1 MHLTRDQ
8 RPHSYHEPNYHCPEP
23 NLSPHHSPMYHAHK
37 CGTSRQ
43 PYAQRDPTPSIDIEL
58 RRSIAT
64 KSCQTMVEQSC
75 RQQQV
80 RPPACGS
87 LVRDATTK
95 PCSINCI
102 RVEGGKQVLGTVDT
116 LQAAHWSQ
124 PCFHIAVVPF

>member
-1 MHLTRDQ
+1 MQLTRGQ
-8 RPHSYHEPNYHCPEP
+8 RPHSYHEPNYHCPEA

-75 RQQQV
+75 RQQRRQQL
-80 RPPACGS
+80 AEE
-87 LVRDATTK
+87 AQ
-95 PCSINCI
+95 
-102 RVEGGKQVLGTVDT
+102 KQGVICQDGRFPGN
-116 LQAAHWSQ
+116 AA
-124 PCFHIAVVPF
+124 